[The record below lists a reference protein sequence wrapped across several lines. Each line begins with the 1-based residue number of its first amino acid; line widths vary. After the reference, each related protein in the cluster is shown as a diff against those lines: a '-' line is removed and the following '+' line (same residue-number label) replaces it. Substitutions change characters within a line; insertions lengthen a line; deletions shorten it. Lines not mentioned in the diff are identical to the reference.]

1 MSSTVLEKLAL
12 GQEPIISGTLFFRD
26 AAGGPKLPSGKKL
39 MLVVGVVAVDESLD
53 LHGESMIPVTGYE
66 DFGSVALM
74 LSSTQVY
81 TLDKKYGGWDVGRL
95 LTQPIWRV

>member
-26 AAGGPKLPSGKKL
+26 AAGPKLPPGTKL

-81 TLDKKYGGWDVGRL
+81 TLDRKYGGWNVNQL